1 MLVDIWCALNSSF
14 GGPLLAIV
22 TVGGGISFGKSIMA
36 FPRKSDTPNVAERN
50 RRNTYRSWT
59 LFFGT
64 LTLLGA
70 IGNIVLYLYAYG
82 LLRSG
87 ATACPAGPISEG
99 AVYALYAFYAG
110 IVLTCIL
117 GAIYSFRM
125 TRIAAFR

>member
-36 FPRKSDTPNVAERN
+36 FPKKFDTPNVAERN
-50 RRNTYRSWT
+50 RLNTYRSWT

-70 IGNIVLYLYAYG
+70 IGNVVLYLCAYG

-87 ATACPAGPISEG
+87 ATACPAGPISES
-99 AVYALYAFYAG
+99 AVYALYLFYAG
-110 IVLTCIL
+110 IVLTCVV
-117 GAIYSFRM
+117 GVVYSFRM
-125 TRIAAFR
+125 TRITAFR